1 MTALATNNKIAVMSE
16 SAIEKVRL
24 VQDAILKLPKSC
36 LVDFPVN
43 HIIHG
48 GSYCRSLMIPAGVML
63 VGAHIKIATTL
74 IVSGCVTVYAN
85 DQAYEIDGYQ
95 VLVASAGRKQVFVAH
110 TDTNMTMTF
119 ATDAKTVEDAENEFT
134 SEPDLL
140 ASRRHEDLNTTII
153 TGE

>member
-1 MTALATNNKIAVMSE
+1 MTALATNNRIAVMSE

-24 VQDAILKLPKSC
+24 VQNAMLELPQVDLPVHHIL
-36 LVDFPVN
+36 
-43 HIIHG
+43 HG
-48 GSYCRSLMIPAGVML
+48 GLYSRSLVIPAGVAIAGAFIQVPTNL
-63 VGAHIKIATTL
+63 V
-74 IVSGCVTVYAN
+74 VSGNVTVYAN
-85 DQAYEIDGYQ
+85 DQAYEINGYQ

-134 SEPDLL
+134 SESYLL
-140 ASRRHEDLNTTII
+140 ASRRHENLNTTII

>member
-1 MTALATNNKIAVMSE
+1 MTALATNNRIAVMSD

-24 VQDAILKLPKSC
+24 VQDAMLKLPQ
-36 LVDFPVN
+36 VDLPVH
-43 HIIHG
+43 HILHG
-48 GSYCRSLMIPAGVML
+48 GMYSRSLVIPAGVAIA
-63 VGAHIKIATTL
+63 GAFIQVATTL
-74 IVSGCVTVYAN
+74 VVSGNVTVYAN

-134 SEPDLL
+134 SESYLL
-140 ASRRHEDLNTTII
+140 ASRRHENLNTTII

>member
-24 VQDAILKLPKSC
+24 VQDAMLELPQIDLPVHHIL
-36 LVDFPVN
+36 
-43 HIIHG
+43 HG
-48 GSYCRSLMIPAGVML
+48 GLYSRSLVIPAGVAIA
-63 VGAHIKIATTL
+63 GAFIQVPTTL
-74 IVSGCVTVYAN
+74 VVSGNVTVYAN

-119 ATDAKTVEDAENEFT
+119 ATDATTVEDAENEFT

-140 ASRRHEDLNTTII
+140 ASRRHKDLNTTII

>member
-1 MTALATNNKIAVMSE
+1 MTALATNNKISVMSE

-24 VQDAILKLPKSC
+24 VQNAMLKFPQIGLPVHHIL
-36 LVDFPVN
+36 
-43 HIIHG
+43 HG
-48 GSYCRSLMIPAGVML
+48 GMYSRSLVIPAGVAIA
-63 VGAHIKIATTL
+63 GAFIQVPTTL
-74 IVSGCVTVYAN
+74 VVSGNVTVYAN

-110 TDTNMTMTF
+110 ADTNMTMTF

>member
-1 MTALATNNKIAVMSE
+1 MTALATNSKISVMSE

-24 VQDAILKLPKSC
+24 VQNAMLKFPQVDLPVHHIL
-36 LVDFPVN
+36 
-43 HIIHG
+43 HG
-48 GSYCRSLMIPAGVML
+48 GMYSRSLVIPAGVAIA
-63 VGAHIKIATTL
+63 GAFIQVPTTL
-74 IVSGCVTVYAN
+74 VVSGNVTVYAN

-110 TDTNMTMTF
+110 ADTNMTMTF
-119 ATDAKTVEDAENEFT
+119 ATDATTVENAENEFT

-140 ASRRHEDLNTTII
+140 ASRRHENLNTIII

>member
-1 MTALATNNKIAVMSE
+1 MSE

-24 VQDAILKLPKSC
+24 VQNAMLKFPQIDLPVHHIL
-36 LVDFPVN
+36 
-43 HIIHG
+43 HG
-48 GSYCRSLMIPAGVML
+48 GMYSRSLVIPAGVAIA
-63 VGAHIKIATTL
+63 GAFIQVPTTL
-74 IVSGCVTVYAN
+74 VVSGNVTVYAN

-140 ASRRHEDLNTTII
+140 ASRRHENLNTTII

>member
-1 MTALATNNKIAVMSE
+1 MTALATKNRIAVMSD

-24 VQDAILKLPKSC
+24 VQDAMLKLPQ
-36 LVDFPVN
+36 VDLPVH
-43 HIIHG
+43 HILHG
-48 GSYCRSLMIPAGVML
+48 GMYSRSLVIPAGVAIA
-63 VGAHIKIATTL
+63 GAFIQVPTTL
-74 IVSGCVTVYAN
+74 VVSGNVTVYAN

-95 VLVASAGRKQVFVAH
+95 VLVASAGRKQLFVAH

-134 SEPDLL
+134 SESYLL
-140 ASRRHEDLNTTII
+140 ASRRHENLNTTII

>member
-1 MTALATNNKIAVMSE
+1 MTALATNNRIAVMSE
-16 SAIEKVRL
+16 SAIEKVRF
-24 VQDAILKLPKSC
+24 VQNAMLELPQIDLPVHHIL
-36 LVDFPVN
+36 
-43 HIIHG
+43 HG
-48 GSYCRSLMIPAGVML
+48 GLYSRSLVIPAGVAIA
-63 VGAHIKIATTL
+63 GAFIQVPTTL
-74 IVSGCVTVYAN
+74 VVSGNVTVYAN

-140 ASRRHEDLNTTII
+140 ASRRHENLNTTII

>member
-1 MTALATNNKIAVMSE
+1 MTALATNNKISVMSE

-24 VQDAILKLPKSC
+24 VQNAMLKFPQIDLPVHHIL
-36 LVDFPVN
+36 
-43 HIIHG
+43 HG
-48 GSYCRSLMIPAGVML
+48 GMYSRSLVIPAGVAIA
-63 VGAHIKIATTL
+63 GAFIQVPTTL
-74 IVSGCVTVYAN
+74 VVSGNVTVYAN

-119 ATDAKTVEDAENEFT
+119 ATDATTVEDAENEFT

-140 ASRRHEDLNTTII
+140 ASRRHKDLNTTII

>member
-1 MTALATNNKIAVMSE
+1 MTALATNNRIAVMSE

-24 VQDAILKLPKSC
+24 VQNAMLELPQVDLPVHHIL
-36 LVDFPVN
+36 
-43 HIIHG
+43 HG
-48 GSYCRSLMIPAGVML
+48 GMYSRSLVIPAGV
-63 VGAHIKIATTL
+63 VIAGAFIKVPTTL
-74 IVSGCVTVYAN
+74 VVSGNVTVYAN

-95 VLVASAGRKQVFVAH
+95 VLVASAGRKQLFVAH

-119 ATDAKTVEDAENEFT
+119 ATDAKTVEDAEDEFT

-140 ASRRHEDLNTTII
+140 ASRRHENLNTTII

>member
-1 MTALATNNKIAVMSE
+1 MTALATNNRIAVMSE

-24 VQDAILKLPKSC
+24 VQNAMLELPQVDLPVHHIL
-36 LVDFPVN
+36 
-43 HIIHG
+43 HG
-48 GSYCRSLMIPAGVML
+48 GMYSRSLVIPAGV
-63 VGAHIKIATTL
+63 VIAGAFIQVPTTL
-74 IVSGCVTVYAN
+74 VVSGNVTVYAN

-95 VLVASAGRKQVFVAH
+95 VLVASAGRKQLFVAH

-134 SEPDLL
+134 SEPELL
-140 ASRRHEDLNTTII
+140 ASRRHKYLNTTII

>member
-1 MTALATNNKIAVMSE
+1 MTALATNNRIAVMSE

-24 VQDAILKLPKSC
+24 VQDAMLELPQVDLPVHHIL
-36 LVDFPVN
+36 
-43 HIIHG
+43 HG
-48 GSYCRSLMIPAGVML
+48 GLYSRSLVIPAGVAIA
-63 VGAHIKIATTL
+63 GAFIQVPTTL
-74 IVSGCVTVYAN
+74 VVSGNVTVYAN

-110 TDTNMTMTF
+110 ADTNMTMTF

-134 SEPDLL
+134 SEPELL
-140 ASRRHEDLNTTII
+140 ASRRHENLNTTII

>member
-1 MTALATNNKIAVMSE
+1 MTALAINNKISVMSE

-24 VQDAILKLPKSC
+24 VQNAMLKFPQIDLPVHHIL
-36 LVDFPVN
+36 
-43 HIIHG
+43 HG
-48 GSYCRSLMIPAGVML
+48 GMYSRSLVIPAGVAIA
-63 VGAHIKIATTL
+63 GAFIQVPTTL
-74 IVSGCVTVYAN
+74 VVSGNVTVYAN

-119 ATDAKTVEDAENEFT
+119 ATDATTVEDAENEFT

-140 ASRRHEDLNTTII
+140 ASRRHKDLNTTII

>member
-1 MTALATNNKIAVMSE
+1 MTALATNNKISVMSE

-24 VQDAILKLPKSC
+24 VQNAMLKFPQIDLPVHHIL
-36 LVDFPVN
+36 
-43 HIIHG
+43 HG
-48 GSYCRSLMIPAGVML
+48 GMYLRSLVIPAGVAIA
-63 VGAHIKIATTL
+63 GAFIQVPTTL
-74 IVSGCVTVYAN
+74 VVSGNVTVYAN

-140 ASRRHEDLNTTII
+140 ASRRHENLNTTII

>member
-1 MTALATNNKIAVMSE
+1 MNE

-24 VQDAILKLPKSC
+24 VQNAMLKLPQ
-36 LVDFPVN
+36 VDLPVH
-43 HIIHG
+43 HILHG
-48 GSYCRSLMIPAGVML
+48 GMYSRSLVIPAGVAIA
-63 VGAHIKIATTL
+63 GAFIQVPTTL
-74 IVSGCVTVYAN
+74 VVSGNVTVYAN

-95 VLVASAGRKQVFVAH
+95 VLVASASRKQVFVAH
-110 TDTNMTMTF
+110 ADTNMTMTF

-134 SEPDLL
+134 SEPELL

>member
-1 MTALATNNKIAVMSE
+1 MTALATNNKISVMSE

-24 VQDAILKLPKSC
+24 VQNAMLKFPQVDLPVHHIL
-36 LVDFPVN
+36 
-43 HIIHG
+43 HG
-48 GSYCRSLMIPAGVML
+48 GMYSRSLVIPAGVAIA
-63 VGAHIKIATTL
+63 GAFIQVPTTL
-74 IVSGCVTVYAN
+74 VVSGNVTVYAN

-110 TDTNMTMTF
+110 ADTNMTMTF

>member
-1 MTALATNNKIAVMSE
+1 MTALAINNKISVMSE

-24 VQDAILKLPKSC
+24 VQNAMLKFPQIDLPVHHIL
-36 LVDFPVN
+36 
-43 HIIHG
+43 HG
-48 GSYCRSLMIPAGVML
+48 GMYSRSLVIPAGVAIA
-63 VGAHIKIATTL
+63 GAFIQVPTTL
-74 IVSGCVTVYAN
+74 VVSGNVTVYAN

-140 ASRRHEDLNTTII
+140 ASRRHENLNTTII

>member
-1 MTALATNNKIAVMSE
+1 MTALATNNKILVMSE

-24 VQDAILKLPKSC
+24 VQNAMLKFPQIDLPVHHIL
-36 LVDFPVN
+36 
-43 HIIHG
+43 HG
-48 GSYCRSLMIPAGVML
+48 GMYSRSLVIPAGVAIA
-63 VGAHIKIATTL
+63 GAFIQVPTTL
-74 IVSGCVTVYAN
+74 VVSGNVTVYAN
-85 DQAYEIDGYQ
+85 DQAYKIDGYQ

-110 TDTNMTMTF
+110 GDTNMTMTF

-140 ASRRHEDLNTTII
+140 ASRRHKDLNTTII

>member
-1 MTALATNNKIAVMSE
+1 MSE

-24 VQDAILKLPKSC
+24 VQNAMLELPQVDLPVHHIL
-36 LVDFPVN
+36 
-43 HIIHG
+43 HG
-48 GSYCRSLMIPAGVML
+48 GMYSRSLVIPAGV
-63 VGAHIKIATTL
+63 VIAGAFIQVPTTL
-74 IVSGCVTVYAN
+74 VVSGNVTVYAN

-95 VLVASAGRKQVFVAH
+95 VLVASAGRKQLFVAH

-134 SEPDLL
+134 SEPELL
-140 ASRRHEDLNTTII
+140 ASRRHKYLNTTII

>member
-1 MTALATNNKIAVMSE
+1 MTALATNNKISVMSE

-24 VQDAILKLPKSC
+24 VQNAMLKFPQIDLPVHHIL
-36 LVDFPVN
+36 
-43 HIIHG
+43 HG
-48 GSYCRSLMIPAGVML
+48 GMYSRSLVIPAGVAIA
-63 VGAHIKIATTL
+63 GAFIQVPTTL
-74 IVSGCVTVYAN
+74 VVSGNVTVYAN
-85 DQAYEIDGYQ
+85 DQAYKIDGYQ

-110 TDTNMTMTF
+110 ADTNMTMTF

-140 ASRRHEDLNTTII
+140 ASRRHEDLNTIII

>member
-1 MTALATNNKIAVMSE
+1 MTALATNNRIAVMSE
-16 SAIEKVRL
+16 SAIEKVQL
-24 VQDAILKLPKSC
+24 VQDAMLKLPQ
-36 LVDFPVN
+36 VDLPVH
-43 HIIHG
+43 HILHG
-48 GSYCRSLMIPAGVML
+48 GMYSRSLVIPAGVAIA
-63 VGAHIKIATTL
+63 GAFIQVPTTL
-74 IVSGCVTVYAN
+74 VVSGNVTVYAN

-134 SEPDLL
+134 SESYLL
-140 ASRRHEDLNTTII
+140 ASRRHENLNTTII